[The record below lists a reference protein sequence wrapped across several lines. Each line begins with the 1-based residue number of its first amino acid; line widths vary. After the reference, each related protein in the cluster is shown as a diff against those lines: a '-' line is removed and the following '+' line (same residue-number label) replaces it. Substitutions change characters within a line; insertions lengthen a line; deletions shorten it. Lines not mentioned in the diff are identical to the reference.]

1 MEFSRQE
8 YWSGL
13 SFPIPP
19 DPPDPGIEPESPA
32 LARWFLFH
40 WSHLGSP
47 QYALGTDKWCL
58 ILLAQGTQNSQIQS
72 QKVHWQ
78 VPGQRVSGVTG
89 GMGTWRLKGTAFQFR
104 KVKNSGDG

>member
-1 MEFSRQE
+1 M
-8 YWSGL
+8 GL
-13 SFPIPP
+13 SYLKSLSHILINFKNAFQYTLGADKHCLTPLIR
-19 DPPDPGIEPESPA
+19 GI
-32 LARWFLFH
+32 W
-40 WSHLGSP
+40 
-47 QYALGTDKWCL
+47 K
-58 ILLAQGTQNSQIQS
+58 SQIQS